1 MTQQKPIPVIWLY
14 GGIAT
19 LGMIVVTLCSYKA
32 GPVTF
37 LRPGGELMYLI
48 PLACGAIAA
57 LVRRH
62 RQGGYLE
69 FRNALRIIFGIL
81 VLAVAL
87 QGLFTW
93 LLVNV
98 IDPHFGD
105 ALRPVWL
112 ANTEAAYRRFG
123 MPDDEVKRNIESLK
137 GTNPFSFGSVMLGLA
152 RVYVL
157 GFLISLIL
165 AAITKRKKPA
175 QQPTTTL

>member
-1 MTQQKPIPVIWLY
+1 MMQRKPIPLTALY

-19 LGMIVVTLCSYKA
+19 LAMIVVTLGTYKA
-32 GPVTF
+32 GPVSF
-37 LRPGGELMYLI
+37 LKLTVELMYLI

-57 LVRRH
+57 LVRRSQ
-62 RQGGYLE
+62 QGGYLE

-87 QGLFTW
+87 QGVFTW

-98 IDPHFGD
+98 IDPHFGQ

-112 ANTEAAYRRFG
+112 ANTESAYRRFG
-123 MPDDEVKRNIESLK
+123 MPDDEIRKNIDSLK
-137 GTNPFSFGSVMLGLA
+137 NTNPFSFGSVMLGLA
-152 RVYVL
+152 RVYIL

-165 AAITKRKKPA
+165 AAITKRKKPMER
-175 QQPTTTL
+175 PTTL

>member
-1 MTQQKPIPVIWLY
+1 MTQRRPIPLTVLY

-19 LGMIVVTLCSYKA
+19 LGMIAVTLATYKA
-32 GPVTF
+32 GPAAF
-37 LRPGGELMYLI
+37 LKLTVELMYLI
-48 PLACGAIAA
+48 PLVCGLIAA
-57 LVRRH
+57 LVGRE

-123 MPDDEVKRNIESLK
+123 MPDDEVKRNIDSLK
-137 GTNPFSFGSVMLGLA
+137 GTNPFSFASVMLGLA
-152 RVYVL
+152 RIYIV

-165 AAITKRKKPA
+165 AAIVKRKKPRER
-175 QQPTTTL
+175 QTTL